1 MRVAYFDCL
10 GGASGDMLL
19 GALAAAGAP
28 EEAMQEAVAA
38 LRLPGCELRF
48 ERVMKGA
55 LSAVQASVQTPKKEQ
70 HRHYTDLA
78 AILEA
83 GSLSE
88 AVKTRA
94 QSVLRRIASVEAGI
108 HGMALEQ
115 VHLHELGGDDTLAD
129 IAGVLAGLEALQI
142 ERAVCSPLPLG
153 RGWINSA
160 HGRLP
165 LPAPATLALLE
176 GARIRPVDL
185 EVELVTPTG
194 AALLTEICDSF
205 GNFPEMRLLK
215 TGSGAGRRE
224 LPFPNVVRLW
234 LGETEAAPQ
243 GWIVEELAS
252 LETNI
257 DDMNPQFF
265 ALVMDRLFA
274 AGALDVVLSPVQMKK
289 NRPAVL
295 LSALCRP
302 EKAEA
307 LTRLLFE
314 ETTTLGVRRS
324 VVQRVSL
331 PRDWRVVE
339 TGYGPIRMK
348 VACLDGRERAMPEY
362 EDCRRA
368 AEEHGASLAEV
379 VEAARSAYSGPA
391 AASDPQ

>member
-1 MRVAYFDCL
+1 MKLAYFDCI

-48 ERVMKGA
+48 ERVMKGP
-55 LSAVQASVQTPKKEQ
+55 LSALQATVVTPKKEQ
-70 HRHYTDLA
+70 HRHYSDLA
-78 AILEA
+78 AILETA
-83 GSLSE
+83 GLSQ
-88 AVKTRA
+88 AVKSRA

-108 HGMALEQ
+108 HGMELEH

-129 IAGVLAGLEALQI
+129 IAGVLAGLEALQVR
-142 ERAVCSPLPLG
+142 RAVCSPLPLG

-176 GARIRPVDL
+176 GALIRPVEL

-194 AALLTEICDSF
+194 AALLTEVCESF
-205 GNFPEMRLLK
+205 GLFPEMRLVK
-215 TGSGAGRRE
+215 TGCGAGRRE

-234 LGETEAAPQ
+234 LGEMESGPE
-243 GWIVEELAS
+243 GWIEEDLAS

-257 DDMNPQFF
+257 DDMNPQLY
-265 ALVMDRLFA
+265 AHVMECLFA
-274 AGALDVVLSPVQMKK
+274 AGALDVVLTPVQMKK

-302 EKAEA
+302 EQAEA
-307 LTRLLFE
+307 LTRILFK
-314 ETTTLGVRRS
+314 ETTTLGVRRA
-324 VVQRVSL
+324 VVRRMCL
-331 PRDWRVVE
+331 TREWRVVE

-348 VACLDGRERAMPEY
+348 VVRLDGRERAAPEY

-368 AEEHGASLAEV
+368 AEEHGASLAAV
-379 VEAARSAYSGPA
+379 MEAARLAYNQAEGLGA
-391 AASDPQ
+391 GA